1 MLRRS
6 QRAMEDRYFAEY
18 ASYHTDRRNLICHEI
33 GIPLIVWSLFSLLA
47 LVKLGPLDLALVVGA
62 LVIIFYLTLDVR
74 LALVALVAFAALYL
88 LGRITPWPVA
98 VAAFVVGWIFQ
109 FVGHGY
115 EGKKPAF
122 LKNLV
127 HLLVGPLWIVSLA
140 LPRPR
145 TSTG

>member
-1 MLRRS
+1 MV
-6 QRAMEDRYFAEY
+6 DRYFAEY

-47 LVKLGPLDLALVVGA
+47 LVKIGPIDLALVVGA
-62 LVIIFYLTLDVR
+62 FVIIFYMTLDVK
-74 LALVALVAFAALYL
+74 LALVALLAFAALYL

-98 VAAFVVGWIFQ
+98 AGAFVIGWIFQ

-122 LKNLV
+122 LNNLV

-140 LPRPR
+140 LPRAR
-145 TSTG
+145 ASAG

>member
-1 MLRRS
+1 MV
-6 QRAMEDRYFAEY
+6 DRYFAEY

-47 LVKLGPLDLALVVGA
+47 LVKIGPIDLALIVAA
-62 LVIIFYLTLDVR
+62 LVIIFYFTLDVK

-98 VAAFVVGWIFQ
+98 VGAFVLGWIFQ

-122 LKNLV
+122 LNNLV

-140 LPRPR
+140 LPRTR

>member
-1 MLRRS
+1 MV
-6 QRAMEDRYFAEY
+6 DRYFAEY

-33 GIPLIVWSLFSLLA
+33 GIPLIVWSLFSLLY
-47 LVKLGPLDLALVVGA
+47 LVKLGPIDLAMVVGA
-62 LVIIFYLTLDVR
+62 LVIIFYLRLDVK
-74 LALVALVAFAALYL
+74 LGLIALLAFAALYL

-98 VAAFVVGWIFQ
+98 VGAFVVGWIFQ

-122 LKNLV
+122 LNNLV

-140 LPRPR
+140 LPRAR
-145 TSTG
+145 TSAG